1 MKHCLRREGGCNMKE
16 HNMKHYIITALI
28 LIYLFLPLVGTFLY
42 SIATNWQ
49 TTVLPEGITFKW
61 YIQLLGDGR
70 FLTSLF
76 RSFFV
81 CILTVIICLVI
92 MIPTIFIID
101 CYFPKLDKV
110 LSILSMIP
118 FAIPGVV
125 SAVGLLKIYSNGPV
139 PLTGTIWILIG
150 AYFVL
155 TLPYMYRGIKNSMM
169 TLDAKCLLEAA
180 ELLNANKFQTFV
192 YVILP
197 NIMKGIIVSALLSFS
212 ILFGEFVLTNLLAG
226 GNFET
231 VQIYLYNMRNKSGH
245 LSSTVVIIY
254 FVFVLI
260 TTTAALKLNKINNEQ
275 HEIDE

>member
-1 MKHCLRREGGCNMKE
+1 MKE
-16 HNMKHYIITALI
+16 HNAKHYIITALI
-28 LIYLFLPLVGTFLY
+28 MIYLFLPLIGTFLY

-61 YIQLLGDGR
+61 YVQLLGEGR
-70 FLTSLF
+70 FLQSLS
-76 RSFFV
+76 RSFLV
-81 CILTVIICLVI
+81 CAITVILCLAI
-92 MIPTIFIID
+92 MIPTIFIVD
-101 CYFPKLDKV
+101 CYLPKMDRV

-169 TLDAKCLLEAA
+169 TLDAKCLIEAA
-180 ELLNANKFQTFV
+180 ELLNANKFQTFIF
-192 YVILP
+192 VILP
-197 NIMKGIIVSALLSFS
+197 NIMKGIVVSALLSFS

-231 VQIYLYNMRNKSGH
+231 VQIYLFNMRNESGH
-245 LSSTVVIIY
+245 LSSTIVIIY

-260 TTTAALKLNKINNEQ
+260 TTAIALKLNKINSQQEK
-275 HEIDE
+275 IDE

>member
-1 MKHCLRREGGCNMKE
+1 MKE
-16 HNMKHYIITALI
+16 HNGKYYFITFLI
-28 LIYLFLPLVGTFLY
+28 LVYLFLPLIGTFLY
-42 SIATNWQ
+42 SIATEWQ
-49 TTVLPEGITFKW
+49 TTVLPEGVTFKW
-61 YIQLLGDGR
+61 YIQLFGDGR
-70 FLTSLF
+70 FLQSMI
-76 RSFFV
+76 RSFLV
-81 CILTVIICLVI
+81 CAITLVICLII

-125 SAVGLLKIYSNGPV
+125 SAVGLLKIYSNGPI

-155 TLPYMYRGIKNSMM
+155 ALPYMYRGIKNSMM
-169 TLDAKCLLEAA
+169 TLDVKCLMEAA
-180 ELLNANKFQTFV
+180 ELLYANKFQTFIF
-192 YVILP
+192 VILP
-197 NIMKGIIVSALLSFS
+197 NIMKGIVVSALLSFS

-231 VQIYLYNMRNKSGH
+231 VQIYLYNMKNKSGH

-254 FVFVLI
+254 FLFILI
-260 TTTAALKLNKINNEQ
+260 TTTIAIKLNKSNVEQ
-275 HEIDE
+275 HSIDE

>member
-1 MKHCLRREGGCNMKE
+1 MKE
-16 HNMKHYIITALI
+16 NRIKHYIITALI

-61 YIQLLGDGR
+61 YTQVLSDGR
-70 FLTSLF
+70 FLESLF
-76 RSFFV
+76 RSFLV
-81 CILTVIICLVI
+81 CTVTVVICLVI

-101 CYFPKLDKV
+101 CYFPKLDKL

-125 SAVGLLKIYSNGPV
+125 SAVGLLKIYSNGPI

-155 TLPYMYRGIKNSMM
+155 TLPYMYRGIKNSMI
-169 TLDAKCLLEAA
+169 TLDTKSLLEAS
-180 ELLNANKFQTFV
+180 ELLYANKIQSFI

-197 NIMKGIIVSALLSFS
+197 NIIKGVVVSALLSFS

-231 VQIYLYNMRNKSGH
+231 VQVYLFNMRSKSGH
-245 LSSTVVIIY
+245 LSSAVVIIY
-254 FVFVLI
+254 FIFVLI
-260 TTTAALKLNKINNEQ
+260 TTTAALKLNKIAVEANEFY
-275 HEIDE
+275 E